1 MTHDLETDLF
11 DDVARTMTRT
21 YDERLKETLRR
32 AVRNGY
38 DGVDIVHDEVEF
50 LFKGPRTS
58 AWRAKKWR
66 DEPPATD
73 GGNREWY
80 DFRYYDRESL
90 LYALEHEEWP
100 DGGEDE
106 P

>member
-1 MTHDLETDLF
+1 MTHDLEMDLF
-11 DDVARTMTRT
+11 DDVARTMTNT

-32 AVRNGY
+32 AVRDGY

-66 DEPPATD
+66 DEPPPTAD
-73 GGNREWY
+73 GNRERY
-80 DFRYYDRESL
+80 DFRYYDRTSL
-90 LYALEHEEWP
+90 LYFLEHEEWP
-100 DGGEDE
+100 EDGGDE